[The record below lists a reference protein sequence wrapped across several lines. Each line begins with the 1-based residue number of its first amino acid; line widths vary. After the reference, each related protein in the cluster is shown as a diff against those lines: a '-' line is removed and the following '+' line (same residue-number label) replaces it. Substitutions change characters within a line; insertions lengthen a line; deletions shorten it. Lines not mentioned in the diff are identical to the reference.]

1 MKILLTLLSIFSS
14 GHLLASVPG
23 ELQAFEGDG
32 CTFFAEGT
40 SSDPNLWRHC
50 CDLHD
55 IRYWFGG
62 TKDDELET
70 DQNLKSCVG
79 EVAGTFLA
87 TVMYTAIRAGHY
99 SPIKH
104 KYKWGWGWINREPW
118 LPLMSSERSYIT
130 KQIDD
135 LSLSLEARE
144 KLRADYDL

>member
-1 MKILLTLLSIFSS
+1 MKSVLTFLLILIS
-14 GHLLASVPG
+14 GHAKADYTA
-23 ELQAFEGDG
+23 ELHAFEGDG
-32 CTFFAEGT
+32 CTLFSEGT
-40 SSDPNLWRHC
+40 SANPNLWRHC

-62 TKDDELET
+62 TKDDELEA

-99 SPIKH
+99 SPIKN

-118 LPLMSSERSYIT
+118 LPLMPSERSYIT
-130 KQIDD
+130 KQIDE
-135 LSLSLEARE
+135 LNLSLEARE
-144 KLRADYDL
+144 KLRVDYGL